1 MQMRRF
7 SVTQAAWLA
16 GPASG
21 LLFAGSVISF
31 ALLRTDEYSHATKA
45 ISELG
50 SVGAPNAWLF
60 NLLGL
65 IIPGALIMFF
75 GLALR
80 EIAARKVGPLL
91 VTGSGAFLALAGLSP
106 AQLDDYSAMTTFWH
120 VIGAV
125 GCGTLWVIGLFWLA
139 PLMSRELGLK
149 IWGRLTPWFSI
160 FLFANIGWQVAFR
173 ATGLVMPGWGQRI
186 GFLGYFVWLGITGCL
201 LWQADRTG
209 DAGAA

>member
-21 LLFAGSVISF
+21 LLFAGSVMGF
-31 ALLRTDEYSHATKA
+31 ALRRTDGYSHATKA

-65 IIPGALIMFF
+65 IIPGALIMIF
-75 GLALR
+75 GLALCQ
-80 EIAARKVGPLL
+80 ISLRKIGPLL
-91 VTGSGAFLALAGLSP
+91 VIGSGALLTLAGLSP
-106 AQLDDYSAMTTFWH
+106 AQLDNYSAMTTFWH
-120 VIGAV
+120 VVGAV
-125 GCGTLWVIGLFWLA
+125 GCGTLWVIGLFWLG
-139 PLMSRELGLK
+139 PLMSREFGLK
-149 IWGRLTPWFSI
+149 TWGRITPWFSF

-186 GFLGYFVWLGITGCL
+186 GFMGYFIWLGITGYL
-201 LWQADRTG
+201 LWQTG
-209 DAGAA
+209 KARSVV